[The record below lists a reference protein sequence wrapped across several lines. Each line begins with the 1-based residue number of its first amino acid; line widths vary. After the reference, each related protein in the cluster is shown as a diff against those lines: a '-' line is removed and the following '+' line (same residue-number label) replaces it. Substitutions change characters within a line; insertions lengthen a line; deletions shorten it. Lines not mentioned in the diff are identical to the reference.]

1 MSPERAGT
9 PQEESA
15 TTPKMSVPGS
25 PVAGTPSR
33 DAQSA
38 FSFLLAVAQSQ
49 TQQQNGTAN
58 KTPDDDLTSLTWLQ
72 DRDLLKG
79 MNLVSQSPSN
89 SVQTTP
95 NKWNAT
101 TNGILSDQSPT
112 SDYVDDSSISAADSS
127 SSSLN
132 SPIPQTHT
140 LPTPLQQQQMKQQA
154 QTRYRHPHTIPY
166 DPMVHITNKP
176 PYSFSCLIFMA
187 IEDSERK
194 ALPVKE
200 IYSWIMDHFPYFK
213 TAPTGWKNSV
223 RHNLSLNKCFQKVE
237 KAPNLGKGSLWK
249 VDQQYRPN
257 LLQALT
263 RSPFHPCSTLDP
275 GDYYN
280 KAKVAEKTYSSRLP
294 NPEFFPFLSNE
305 MSKLVKTE
313 NSDTESL
320 DEADAAAVMLSLRN
334 GPRQRANKRMIIT
347 NSPSQDHTYSA
358 AENQNGSND
367 EAFES
372 DEEKLKIVPIPALCV
387 KIDFEDDEQRRI
399 KESAETLLHLAGV
412 GYDMRKRPSDT
423 YYDEASPTKRTH
435 LLPDDGELDMEIKC
449 EPEEVLVD
457 EKPVQFQPRM
467 LRKKSRFPPNN
478 NNSLIAPDNEWAKQR
493 RELELDQSR

>member
-1 MSPERAGT
+1 
-9 PQEESA
+9 
-15 TTPKMSVPGS
+15 
-25 PVAGTPSR
+25 
-33 DAQSA
+33 
-38 FSFLLAVAQSQ
+38 
-49 TQQQNGTAN
+49 
-58 KTPDDDLTSLTWLQ
+58 
-72 DRDLLKG
+72 

-237 KAPNLGKGSLWK
+237 KAPVLINVLPRKRVGIL
-249 VDQQYRPN
+249 
-257 LLQALT
+257 
-263 RSPFHPCSTLDP
+263 
-275 GDYYN
+275 
-280 KAKVAEKTYSSRLP
+280 VAMIFR
-294 NPEFFPFLSNE
+294 FGF
-305 MSKLVKTE
+305 
-313 NSDTESL
+313 TES
-320 DEADAAAVMLSLRN
+320 
-334 GPRQRANKRMIIT
+334 RQRLAVEGRSAV
-347 NSPSQDHTYSA
+347 SP
-358 AENQNGSND
+358 
-367 EAFES
+367 ES
-372 DEEKLKIVPIPALCV
+372 V
-387 KIDFEDDEQRRI
+387 
-399 KESAETLLHLAGV
+399 AGV
-412 GYDMRKRPSDT
+412 DALAVPSLLDT
-423 YYDEASPTKRTH
+423 GSGR
-435 LLPDDGELDMEIKC
+435 LL
-449 EPEEVLVD
+449 
-457 EKPVQFQPRM
+457 
-467 LRKKSRFPPNN
+467 
-478 NNSLIAPDNEWAKQR
+478 
-493 RELELDQSR
+493 